1 MSEISTCG
9 WDIGGA
15 HVKTAGLDADGR
27 VVFVEQLPAQLW
39 RGPEVLDEVLL
50 AAGCDAGLNG
60 CRHALTMTGEL
71 ADCFRD
77 RMEGVTAIVDRFAA
91 VFSDA
96 RVDVYAGRDGFV
108 DPEEAAAHAGSIA
121 SANWLATTA
130 WVAMQYG
137 NGVLVDIGSTTTDI
151 VPFRSGIPANTGMTD
166 FERLASKELLYTGIV
181 RTPVMAMVRRV
192 PYRGDQRPV
201 IPELFATM
209 ADIYRLTGDLKPH
222 HDLMDTPDGCG
233 KGREDSARRLAR
245 MLGLDM
251 DPDAAP
257 SLEEW
262 IDLARHI
269 AYVQAREV
277 DAVLSTVDAVP
288 VLVGAGSG
296 RFLLSE
302 LACRRG
308 FELVDFDA
316 HMEMDAILR
325 DKASDCATAVSV
337 AQLARTLP

>member
-15 HVKTAGLDADGR
+15 HVKAAGLNANGR
-27 VVFVEQLPAQLW
+27 VVYVNQYPAPLW
-39 RGPEVLDEVLL
+39 RGPDVLDGVL
-50 AAGCDAGLNG
+50 AAASSDAGLVG

-77 RMEGVTAIVDRFAA
+77 RLEGVTAIVDRFAA
-91 VFSDA
+91 AFPDA
-96 RVDVYAGRDGFV
+96 RVHVYAGRDGFV
-108 DPEEAAAHAGSIA
+108 DLEEAAARAGSIS

-130 WVAMQYG
+130 WVATQYD

-151 VPFRSGIPANTGMTD
+151 VPFRGGVPANTGATD
-166 FERLASKELLYTGIV
+166 FKRLGCKELLYTGIA
-181 RTPVMAMVRRV
+181 RTPVMAVVRQV

-209 ADIYRLTGDLKPH
+209 ADVYRLTGDLKPH

-245 MLGLDM
+245 MLGLDLN
-251 DPDAAP
+251 AAP
-257 SLEEW
+257 ALEEW
-262 IDLARHI
+262 TELARHI
-269 AYVQAREV
+269 ADAQMREL
-277 DAVLSTVDAVP
+277 DAALSTIDTAQ

-296 RFLLSE
+296 RFLLPE
-302 LACRRG
+302 LARRRG
-308 FELVDFDA
+308 CELVDFDA
-316 HMEMDAILR
+316 HMEMDVILR
-325 DKASDCATAVSV
+325 DKSSDCATAVSI
-337 AQLARTLP
+337 AQLARSLP